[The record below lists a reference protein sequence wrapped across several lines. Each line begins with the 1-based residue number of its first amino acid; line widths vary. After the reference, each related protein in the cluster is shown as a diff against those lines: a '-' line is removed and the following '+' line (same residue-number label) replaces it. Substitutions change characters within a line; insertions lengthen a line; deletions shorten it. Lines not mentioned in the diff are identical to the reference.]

1 MAKRKIPEVLTE
13 AEQERLV
20 SIFNERYICSQR
32 NKTMIKLMLDIGLRL
47 SETINLKWSQID
59 LQTGEVKVIQG
70 KGNKDRVVWA
80 GERLLEML
88 RRWRRRQKEEIGLV
102 EYVFTTTKGDQLQ
115 PANVRNMVYNYAE
128 KAGIEGKSVSPHT
141 LRHTFATDF
150 YRQTKNLR
158 MVQKALGHADISTT
172 QIYTH
177 IVDDE
182 MENAMKRF
190 RR

>member
-13 AEQERLV
+13 KEQERLV

-80 GERLLEML
+80 GKRLLEML
-88 RRWRRRQKEEIGLV
+88 RRWRRRQKDEIGLV

-128 KAGIEGKSVSPHT
+128 KAGIEDKSISPHT

-182 MENAMKRF
+182 MENAMKGF
-190 RR
+190 RK

>member
-1 MAKRKIPEVLTE
+1 MAKRKIPEVLTKT
-13 AEQERLV
+13 EQERLV
-20 SIFNERYICSQR
+20 SIFNERYLCSQR

-158 MVQKALGHADISTT
+158 MVQKALGHSDISTT

-182 MENAMKRF
+182 MENAMKGF
-190 RR
+190 R

>member
-80 GERLLEML
+80 GEKLLEML

-182 MENAMKRF
+182 MENAMKDF
-190 RR
+190 RL